1 MLFLWNISNFS
12 STLRRRQFSLSKL
25 NCMSILNGDE
35 AHLWLGI
42 IFKYG
47 YLLSIQNSL
56 NQKPKSYNYSAFYE
70 YQGIQIKFFHKVWFA
85 KIGFERYSLMIKYL
99 LLRLYLWT
107 RMKSSIISHLLVVL
121 ERVNVLSWSQLLL
134 ICTLSLINFKR
145 LFSFLW

>member
-47 YLLSIQNSL
+47 YLLLIQKTL
-56 NQKPKSYNYSAFYE
+56 NQKPKSYNYSAFSL
-70 YQGIQIKFFHKVWFA
+70 YQGIQIKNFHKVWFA

-107 RMKSSIISHLLVVL
+107 RMKFSIISHLLVVL